1 MAKKQKIVREGSAS
15 NLDFE
20 VNKLLLD
27 GWERSGEPRLV
38 IKQSNNNYGGSTNT
52 EIWYQTL
59 TKYNEETK

>member
-1 MAKKQKIVREGSAS
+1 MARKQKTVREGSAS

-27 GWERSGEPRLV
+27 GWERSGDARLV
-38 IKQSNNNYGGSTNT
+38 IKHNYGGSANT

-59 TKYNEETK
+59 IKYNEET